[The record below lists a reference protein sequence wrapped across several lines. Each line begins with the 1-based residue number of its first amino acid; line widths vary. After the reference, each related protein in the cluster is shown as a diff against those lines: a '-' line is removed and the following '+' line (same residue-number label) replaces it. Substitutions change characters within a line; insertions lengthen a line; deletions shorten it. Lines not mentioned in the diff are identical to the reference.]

1 MAGRKTGPD
10 RATVELLFERSHE
23 RCERCGSRGE
33 QIHHRRP
40 RGMGGTR
47 REDTNS
53 LAAIVHLCANCHSY
67 IESNREWAHEHG
79 WLVRQWADPAYQP
92 VRIQGSWIRLSEVYT
107 LVDLDWRV

>member
-1 MAGRKTGPD
+1 MGRKTGPD

-23 RCERCGSRGE
+23 RCERCGAMGE

>member
-1 MAGRKTGPD
+1 MARRKTGPD

-33 QIHHRRP
+33 QIHHRKP
-40 RGMGGTR
+40 RKSGGTR
-47 REDTNS
+47 D
-53 LAAIVHLCANCHSY
+53 AAINDLSNLVLLCQADHHY
-67 IESNREWAHEHG
+67 VEMNREWAYEQG
-79 WLVRQWADPAYQP
+79 WLVRSWADPAYQP

>member
-1 MAGRKTGPD
+1 MARKTGPD

-107 LVDLDWRV
+107 LVDVDWRV

>member
-10 RATVELLFERSHE
+10 RATVEALFARSHE

-92 VRIQGSWIRLSEVYT
+92 VRIQGSWIRLSETYT

>member
-1 MAGRKTGPD
+1 TGPD

-107 LVDLDWRV
+107 LVDVDWRV

>member
-1 MAGRKTGPD
+1 MGRKTGPD

-33 QIHHRRP
+33 QIHHRRA
-40 RGMGGTR
+40 RGAGGTR
-47 REDTNS
+47 RLDTNM
-53 LAAIVHLCANCHSY
+53 LQNLVHICAPCHAY
-67 IESNREWAHEHG
+67 IESNREWAYEHG

-92 VRIQGSWIRLSEVYT
+92 VRIQGSWIRLSETYT